1 MAPKKLRRKP
11 GPPARYGRRP
21 TLTIRLQEPLYR
33 TIKEAAA
40 AHGKS
45 LSEEIEDRLEA
56 GATLEAAR
64 REAAELLAVARRDL
78 SDVNA
83 LRHPTRIQA
92 LREAGHQIV
101 REAGGKITV
110 NVIPEALETLADGIL
125 RSVFVMQEQLPAAR
139 AAIKQMAD
147 EEIQRM
153 MKELEEVKQSLKT
166 AVEKTLAADAAA
178 AKRKDDDEAA

>member
-1 MAPKKLRRKP
+1 MARKAKKRP

-33 TIKEAAA
+33 TIKKSAAE
-40 AHGKS
+40 HGKS

-64 REAAELLAVARRDL
+64 REAAELLADARRWL
-78 SDVNA
+78 SEVNA
-83 LRHPTRIQA
+83 LRDPTRIQA

-110 NVIPEALETLADGIL
+110 NVIPEALETLADGIRVQPSSCKSSYRRRAQ
-125 RSVFVMQEQLPAAR
+125 RSSR
-139 AAIKQMAD
+139 WRTK
-147 EEIQRM
+147 
-153 MKELEEVKQSLKT
+153 KSSG
-166 AVEKTLAADAAA
+166 
-178 AKRKDDDEAA
+178 